1 MLKFIIAQIILRI
14 FNQTELVDFF
24 IKTLTDLSKK
34 TNTPID
40 DMLVEMIKTQ
50 IDEIK
55 GLGETSEEP
64 K

>member
-34 TNTPID
+34 TNTTID
-40 DMLVEMIKTQ
+40 DMLVEMLKKQ

-55 GLGETSEEP
+55 GLGKTSEEP